1 MLTVYEERGIL
12 RGKRDT
18 LLRLLRRKFGELP
31 ESVLARV
38 QAIQTE
44 AELDRLSERILD
56 AGSLEEMGLT
66 EA

>member
-18 LLRLLRRKFGELP
+18 LLRLLRRKFGDLP
-31 ESVLARV
+31 ESVAAKV